1 MVPVFADKYTK
12 NQDEQVAFPY
22 DNIPAPDYDMD
33 SPVIRRLIHS
43 NEDVAMAHTSPNFK
57 PHITLDN
64 GSSFADDQESIS
76 VDYDRR
82 NMEFDSL
89 NNRKG
94 NEYERDLGADK
105 YADRYKPSTTQGYV
119 GMGMTNDGY
128 FEDCLDDDE
137 IAFTLSNLERNE
149 AFRKPILIPRPTL
162 RKTNSS
168 TNV

>member
-1 MVPVFADKYTK
+1 
-12 NQDEQVAFPY
+12 
-22 DNIPAPDYDMD
+22 MD

-43 NEDVAMAHTSPNFK
+43 NEDVTMAHTSPNFK

-64 GSSFADDQESIS
+64 GSSYAVDQKSIS
-76 VDYDRR
+76 VDYDGIG
-82 NMEFDSL
+82 NEFDGL

-94 NEYERDLGADK
+94 NAYERDLGVDK
-105 YADRYKPSTTQGYV
+105 YADRYKPLTSQRYEE
-119 GMGMTNDGY
+119 MGVTNEGY
-128 FEDCLDDDE
+128 FEDYLDDDE

-162 RKTNSS
+162 RKTNTS